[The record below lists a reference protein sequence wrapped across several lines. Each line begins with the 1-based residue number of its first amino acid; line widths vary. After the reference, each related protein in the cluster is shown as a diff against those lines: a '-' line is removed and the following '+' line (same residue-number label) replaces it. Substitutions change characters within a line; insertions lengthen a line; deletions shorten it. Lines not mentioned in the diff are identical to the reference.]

1 MADDLLKNDGK
12 QFIDMMEQLAEKRLQ
27 REEEIHYPVP
37 PVTHQSARKGYHQ
50 PPIDDEEEFDDED
63 DEDYDSQDE
72 DDDYENDE
80 MVGAYAPA
88 TTSSY

>member
-37 PVTHQSARKGYHQ
+37 PVTHQSSRKGYHQ
-50 PPIDDEEEFDDED
+50 PPIDDEEDFDDED
-63 DEDYDSQDE
+63 DDDYDSQDE
-72 DDDYENDE
+72 DDDFETDE
-80 MVGAYAPA
+80 MVRCSGAERVL
-88 TTSSY
+88 SC